1 MNRKEMAVLAG
12 LALAAWHLLSIMKD
26 AERCRYNVARY
37 NAAPTL
43 ANFVKLAVAEGVLIS
58 DLRWL

>member
-1 MNRKEMAVLAG
+1 MNRKEMTVLVS
-12 LALAAWHLLSIMKD
+12 LALAAWHALSIMKD
-26 AERCRYNVARY
+26 AERCSYNLARY

-43 ANFVKLAVAEGVLIS
+43 PNFVKLAVAEGVLIS